1 MIVHAVPGAIYELQV
16 SSNLVAWTQAG
27 IVAPTNGSMVVIDN
41 GAGSGARYY
50 RLHQLSPGGIIFD
63 PPIVISNKVKLV
75 LRSPPD
81 LRFDIQTSTN
91 LTDWS
96 QLMAVTNVSGSFA
109 FTNSLITN
117 VPRVF
122 YRAKLLF

>member
-1 MIVHAVPGAIYELQV
+1 MGRPKKLFDGCTAPSDDRVTP
-16 SSNLVAWTQAG
+16 SSQRVDRMAR
-27 IVAPTNGSMVVIDN
+27 
-41 GAGSGARYY
+41 ARY
-50 RLHQLSPGGIIFD
+50 RGAEHQ
-63 PPIVISNKVKLV
+63 IVTFTEHAELV